1 MPLQDERRLREWE
14 RRGSVPLSVASL
26 VFLVTY
32 AVRVLAHELPR
43 DMRDLLLLLTLVTW
57 AFFVADYL
65 LRVTVAPHRW
75 SYVRRRWLDLVVV
88 IMPLLRPLRILQNYS
103 TVQSRRERP
112 RLTLEARVMSYAGL
126 TTLLLGFAASLQVYA
141 IERQAPGASIR
152 TYGDAVWWA
161 CSAVTTTGYGDVVP
175 VTAKGRLIGAGVM
188 FLGVVLIGAVVA
200 SFASW
205 LTQSFRRPEERRN
218 GRRPPEDG

>member
-14 RRGSVPLSVASL
+14 RRGSVPLSLASL

-43 DMRDLLLLLTLVTW
+43 DMRALLLLTCVTW

-65 LRVTVAPHRW
+65 LRVAVAPHRW

-205 LTQSFRRPEERRN
+205 LTQSFRRPEERRD
-218 GRRPPEDG
+218 GRRPPGDG